1 MKIAI
6 ASGKGGTGKTFI
18 ATNLAA
24 VAAQTYPV
32 KLFDLDVEEPNDHL
46 FFKGEAAKEQ
56 VIQRMIPIVND
67 EICDY
72 CGLCSEICEYNAVVT
87 IPNKVLVFPD
97 LCHSCYGCLELCPQ
111 KAISEGKK
119 DIGTVSSFPHNGIDL
134 IQGKLKL
141 RESAVPQLIMETKKY
156 SSSDD
161 QAFNIYDAP
170 PGTSCPVIEAVKDM
184 DFIILVTEPT
194 PFGLHDMDLVVQ
206 VLKELKKPFQVV
218 INKSGNEDAL
228 IETYCQ
234 KNKIPVL
241 SKIPM
246 DKAIAMTYAGGQLT
260 VSKFPEIQNRFSE
273 MLERIITLQGEK
285 LR

>member
-1 MKIAI
+1 
-6 ASGKGGTGKTFI
+6 
-18 ATNLAA
+18 
-24 VAAQTYPV
+24 
-32 KLFDLDVEEPNDHL
+32 
-46 FFKGEAAKEQ
+46 
-56 VIQRMIPIVND
+56 
-67 EICDY
+67 
-72 CGLCSEICEYNAVVT
+72 
-87 IPNKVLVFPD
+87 
-97 LCHSCYGCLELCPQ
+97 
-111 KAISEGKK
+111 
-119 DIGTVSSFPHNGIDL
+119 
-134 IQGKLKL
+134 
-141 RESAVPQLIMETKKY
+141 
-156 SSSDD
+156 
-161 QAFNIYDAP
+161 
-170 PGTSCPVIEAVKDM
+170 
-184 DFIILVTEPT
+184 
-194 PFGLHDMDLVVQ
+194 MDLVVQ